1 MSDDQFAKL
10 FRYMEDFR
18 SEVNKQFEQNRKEH
32 AEMLEAIADLGGQL
46 RDYHQELVM
55 LGRKVDR
62 LERWINQIAQE
73 TGVKLDYTVE

>member
-1 MSDDQFAKL
+1 
-10 FRYMEDFR
+10 MEDFR